1 MGGKNNILKKIRIAA
16 LAVFLPTLFLAP
28 QQIRHDSTVV
38 NIEVP
43 VRVYSRGVFVEDLSM
58 TDFEIFEDGQPQT
71 LESAY
76 LIRKTNVAREEGNP
90 NLRPTVSRQFILL
103 FALQEY
109 LPRVGDALEYFF
121 SEVLTPADTL
131 QVVTPA
137 KTYNLKPESHQ
148 RLPQEKMADQIRRK
162 LRADIQLG
170 NSEYRSAIRHLEDII
185 SFDVDPEVKQIMYM
199 DQVRIF
205 KDLKY
210 MDRERLLNFAEYL
223 KGREGQ
229 KTVFLFYQKELIPVL
244 PGLDEFSQMELIKEV
259 NFDTDEILRAYS
271 DASIS
276 IHFLFVTNKGMREN
290 IDVRGMAPLRVDL
303 LDMSDRI
310 FAAFKTVARATGGI
324 AESSQNA
331 AAAFRTAA
339 DASENYYLLYYR
351 PTDYRS
357 DGKFRKIE
365 VKVKGRRYRV
375 LHRAGYIAD

>member
-1 MGGKNNILKKIRIAA
+1 MNNSFKKIRYVS
-16 LAVFLPTLFLAP
+16 LVVFLITLFLVP
-28 QQIRHDSTVV
+28 QEIQHDSTVV

-43 VRVYSRGVFVEDLSM
+43 VRVYSKGVFVENLNLE
-58 TDFEIFEDGQPQT
+58 DFEIFEDGRPQT
-71 LESAY
+71 LESVY

-90 NLRPTVSRQFILL
+90 NLRPTISRQFVLL

-109 LPRVGDALEYFF
+109 LPRVGDALKYFF
-121 SEVLTPADTL
+121 SQVLTPADTL

-137 KTYNLKPESHQ
+137 KTYNLKPESYQ
-148 RLPQEKMADQIRRK
+148 RLPKEKIADQIRRK

-170 NSEYRSAIRHLEDII
+170 NSEYRSAIRHLEDIMR
-185 SFDVDPEVKQIMYM
+185 FDVDPEVKQIMYM

-210 MDRERLLNFAEYL
+210 MDRERLLSFADYL

-229 KTVFLFYQKELIPVL
+229 KIVFLFYQKELIPVL

-259 NFDTDEILRAYS
+259 NFDTDEILKAYS

-276 IHFLFVTNKGMREN
+276 IHFLFVTNKGMRED

-310 FAAFKTVARATGGI
+310 FAAFKTVARATGGV

-339 DASENYYLLYYR
+339 DATENYYLVYYR
-351 PTDYRS
+351 PADYRA